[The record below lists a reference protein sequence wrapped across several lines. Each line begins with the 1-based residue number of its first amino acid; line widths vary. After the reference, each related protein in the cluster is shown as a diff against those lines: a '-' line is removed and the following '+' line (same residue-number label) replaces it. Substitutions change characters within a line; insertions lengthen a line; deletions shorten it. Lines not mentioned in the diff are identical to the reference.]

1 MAHGTVW
8 RVAVLRLRASTSDFG
23 TSSHMAAGNTFHTSA
38 YCLPQKPVQV
48 MPLSSITS
56 SRDAPQ
62 NPVTAC
68 RSRHNTRPRLFR
80 RGHKMPAA

>member
-1 MAHGTVW
+1 M
-8 RVAVLRLRASTSDFG
+8 RLRASTSDLGMSF
-23 TSSHMAAGNTFHTSA
+23 HMASGNTFQTPA

-48 MPLSSITS
+48 MPLSSITN
-56 SRDAPQ
+56 RNAAPQ

-68 RSRHNTRPRLFR
+68 RSRQNRRPRLLR